1 MTFYYICRADG
12 LTDLELSQTQEERL
26 ACEILKA
33 ACIYDEIRT
42 DLLAVPADSEN
53 GSYAQLKGA
62 ALYSL
67 ELTSSNIELWENY
80 GRKIFLYLLAPED
93 DCSQLWAAY
102 YSLSLAISEY
112 EELCANSSVFE
123 DLADGFADSIEVH
136 LDENIREEQSS
147 FATIME
153 DVYKIEELKLVST

>member
-12 LTDLELSQTQEERL
+12 LNDLELSQTEEERL

-33 ACIYDEIRT
+33 ACIYDEIRS
-42 DLLAVPADSEN
+42 DLLAVPADSDN

-67 ELTSSNIELWENY
+67 ELTSFNIELWENY
-80 GRKIFLYLLAPED
+80 GRKIFLYLLATED
-93 DCSQLWAAY
+93 DYSQLWTAY
-102 YSLSLAISEY
+102 FSFSRVISEY
-112 EELCANSSVFE
+112 KELCVNSSVFE
-123 DLADGFADSIEVH
+123 DLAGGFADSMEVH
-136 LDENIREEQSS
+136 LDENICEEQNS

-153 DVYKIEELKLVST
+153 DVYKIEELKLVSS